1 MIIDWHNHWLSPRSI
16 DLLLART
23 EAPYLRRS
31 EDGTLTYTGAGKAL
45 ARPSL
50 ALDRGFHDIP
60 TRLAHLDEAGVD
72 RQVISWPTTFGLDGV
87 LEADFTVPFFKAWN
101 EDLAV
106 LVRKHPDRF
115 TGLAAL
121 PTADIAWSAAELQRA
136 HDVYGFIGGVL
147 PVGAFLT
154 LEGAETLRPIF
165 EVAERNHSHI
175 YLHTGAAH
183 PSIPGQWSS
192 TLRQDAAWARWLLEV
207 NSHFAASI
215 ITLTLG
221 GFLDRYPNV
230 TVQIAML
237 GGTLSF
243 LEEAIT
249 TRSRPEA
256 DPDVPASL
264 KRVFI
269 DTGVMGQGPNALAS
283 AYRVFGPD
291 RILFG
296 SDYPLV
302 PSQRTLEVV
311 EQSGLSH
318 KQKSLLLAGN
328 GEHLLKQLV
337 RS

>member
-16 DLLLART
+16 DLLLARN
-23 EAPYLRRS
+23 EAPYLRRAG
-31 EDGTLTYTGAGKAL
+31 DGTLTYTGAGKAL

-50 ALDRGFHDIP
+50 ALDKGFHDIP

-101 EDLAV
+101 EDLAA
-106 LVRKHPDRF
+106 LVRQHPNHF

-121 PTADIAWSAAELQRA
+121 ATADIAWSADELQRA
-136 HDVYGFIGGVL
+136 HDEYGFIGGVL

-154 LEGAETLRPIF
+154 LEGAQTLRPIF
-165 EVAERNHSHI
+165 EVAERNASHI

-192 TLRQDAAWARWLLEV
+192 TLRADAAWARWLLEV
-207 NSHFAASI
+207 NSHFAAAI

-221 GFLDRYPNV
+221 GFLDAYPNV

-249 TRSRPEA
+249 SRSRPEV
-256 DPDVPASL
+256 DPDVPNSL

-302 PSQRTLEVV
+302 PTQRTLEVV
-311 EQSGLSH
+311 EKSSLSQ
-318 KQKSLLLAGN
+318 KQKFLLLEGN
-328 GEHLLKQLV
+328 GEPLLQQLV
-337 RS
+337 RT